1 MAESG
6 IQPVAID
13 SSYTNDEPPIIG
25 QSAGIH
31 DMTESKFRCAGRT
44 RVDRSQGS
52 NTRSRFSGSGR
63 SLARFPVAA
72 AIFPSARM

>member
-1 MAESG
+1 MVEFG

-13 SSYTNDEPPIIG
+13 SIIPPTSPPIIG

-31 DMTESKFRCAGRT
+31 DMTESKFRCARRT

-52 NTRSRFSGSGR
+52 NTRSRFSGWGK
-63 SLARFPVAA
+63 SLARFSVAA